1 MNKIQFHSLQVIPT
15 KIEFTIFK
23 PQLNYIVKQ
32 VHRLKCVMLSR
43 KDIEL
48 IIDQIIFIVELLI
61 AGQFGTPSLAYLD
74 ELHKT
79 LVTTFNSFKQD
90 QLGYVIANMETLKK
104 QTNQD
109 YLKGFKKGSSRN
121 LKIANQLQKIQKRIL
136 SVIRIVYAQLFLFW
150 LDEHQPDQS
159 TALKSKRVFVETKTL
174 LQSKLKELDLEKHSK
189 IVCRICEQLIEVEIM
204 TAHCITCEKKAEQ
217 SKKLLQL
224 NLQLADASQLA
235 YKLKHDVQIK
245 LGKLSLQE
253 QKQNRL
259 KQKKQEEE
267 KKPLR
272 SLRRTHTIHLED
284 KKIQQEEEEKN
295 KSKKQLALINSVMTI
310 IVNYT
315 EKVLNSNANNEDNK
329 LNRITF
335 DELTDAKC
343 NIETDDINQEI
354 LDIIDKARSCIYD
367 RMEYFKILQNLETQ
381 QIQESQKIKPNIE
394 IDLKQKYKNSNS
406 SSFRFSKFNNSTGT
420 SQQKLKRN
428 ETIYEEDYDNPEC
441 QTPRVNTANKKNNM
455 MIMSLINKDKFN
467 VTNTGSANEIKRRDS
482 LTMMTMTRSQGLG
495 SNQMKR
501 TQVNKGNLDEPMQF
515 QSNPGSKILDRI
527 GNLSNSSDAL
537 MSPTSNKPSLF
548 RKAQSPTAVDSV
560 IESPVQTPL
569 GRMASS
575 EQDESPNNQKICSF
589 ADLPQCD
596 SDQEFPLKKQQRVPS
611 IGLGRQVDSIEEIQ
625 KDKDQNIINSFEN
638 INQCDSDQENKSNQA
653 KNSTPNSNQNSN
665 QEMKNSQQNSMKNSG
680 RNIMMNI
687 MMKGSRKLPIPPQQQ
702 EITRPLHIDLG
713 LTQSEQILEESPIT
727 ASPPKKDKNDLSPS
741 SSSSSNNIDIV
752 KQDEINIEADFDR
765 IMRKPK
771 KSIFHPENSKNIMA
785 KNSMKQSVAVQPQKS
800 KQSFDFEVIT
810 VDRGYNSDSEL
821 VSINAEKTL
830 QSQEIGLK
838 DFEFVKPLG
847 QGAFGWVFLVKKKTS
862 GDLYAMKIIDC
873 SQKQLETQL
882 DTLKAERNIFEILSG
897 DFVVKAYYSFSHE
910 QYLCFVQEY
919 MVGGDFSHILK
930 MYTAL
935 DEEYVR
941 HYIAEVVLALE
952 YLRSKKIVHRD
963 LKPDNILL
971 DKQGHA
977 KLADFGLS
985 EVGFNNR
992 LKLKLRQQDIESNT
1006 IPEFADHNDP
1016 QYNTVFDLKLPQAQ
1030 QVIKT
1035 SIQDHSSKSKRI
1047 VGTPDYIAP
1056 EVLKGESLTNSSL
1069 DYWSLGVIMYEML
1082 CGIPPFNDDSVE
1094 KIFDNI
1100 LNYRIEWP
1108 NVSDIE
1114 EESISQNAYDL
1125 MCRLM
1130 EPDYTKRIGHSDIDE
1145 IKQHPFFN
1153 GIDWNTILQMPGLI
1167 VPKMVLK
1174 EGENEGKNCE
1184 KVQQFLNNL
1193 EKKEVKNQ
1201 TLASKLKS
1209 QLSNLERLDLLVKL
1223 SLEEANDKLSKI
1235 RNNENKLKRILNKI
1249 DHYEQEHQTQMLLL
1263 YEDVF

>member
-1 MNKIQFHSLQVIPT
+1 MNKIQFHSLQVKAT
-15 KIEFTIFK
+15 KLEFTIPK
-23 PQLNYIVKQ
+23 PPLNYIVKQ
-32 VHRLKCVMLSR
+32 VHRLKYAIQSR
-43 KDIEL
+43 KDAEL
-48 IIDQIIFIVELLI
+48 IMDQINFIIELLI
-61 AGQFGTPSLAYLD
+61 SGQFGTPSLTYLN
-74 ELHKT
+74 ELRNT
-79 LVTTFNSFKQD
+79 LRSTINSFDQD
-90 QLGYVIANMETLKK
+90 QLGCVLANMETLKK
-104 QTNQD
+104 QTSQD

-121 LKIANQLQKIQKRIL
+121 LKIANQLQKIQKRVL
-136 SVIRIVYAQLFLFW
+136 SVIRNVYAQFVLFW
-150 LDEHQPDQS
+150 LDEHQPEQS
-159 TALKSKRVFVETKTL
+159 TALRSKRVFVETKTL
-174 LQSKLKELDLEKHSK
+174 IQSKLKELDLEKHNK

-204 TAHCITCEKKAEQ
+204 AAHCITCEKKAEQ

-224 NLQLADASQLA
+224 NLQLADASQSA

-253 QKQNRL
+253 QKQNRQKL
-259 KQKKQEEE
+259 KKQEEE

-284 KKIQQEEEEKN
+284 NKLLQEEEEKN
-295 KSKKQLALINSVMTI
+295 KAKKQLAFINQVMTT

-315 EKVLNSNANNEDNK
+315 EKVLNSNTNNEDNK

-335 DELTDAKC
+335 DELTEAKC
-343 NIETDDINQEI
+343 NLENDEKNEEVLQ
-354 LDIIDKARSCIYD
+354 IIDKARSCMYD
-367 RMEYFKILQNLETQ
+367 RMEYFKIIQNLESQ
-381 QIQESQKIKPNIE
+381 QIQESQKIQHKTE

-406 SSFRFSKFNNSTGT
+406 SSFRVSKFNNVTTT
-420 SQQKLKRN
+420 SQSKLKRN
-428 ETIYEEDYDNPEC
+428 DTIYEEDDDFVC
-441 QTPRVNTANKKNNM
+441 QTPKNTNNSKNKKNV

-467 VTNTGSANEIKRRDS
+467 TNNVGSFNEINRRDS
-482 LTMMTMTRSQGLG
+482 LTTMTMSRSQVLG
-495 SNQMKR
+495 NNQIKR
-501 TQVNKGNLDEPMQF
+501 TFLSKNNSEEHPQQ
-515 QSNPGSKILDRI
+515 QSNPDSKILDRI
-527 GNLSNSSDAL
+527 VNLSNSSDTL
-537 MSPTSNKPSLF
+537 ISPKSNKPSIF
-548 RKAQSPTAVDSV
+548 RRAQSPTAVDTV
-560 IESPVQTPL
+560 IESSNQSPT
-569 GRMASS
+569 GRVGSS
-575 EQDESPNNQKICSF
+575 DFQDETPRNQKICSF
-589 ADLPQCD
+589 ADFAQCD
-596 SDQEFPLKKQQRVPS
+596 SDLEIPIKKQQVPS

-625 KDKDQNIINSFEN
+625 KDKEPIASNSLEN
-638 INQCDSDQENKSNQA
+638 IKCCESDQEINQIQIS
-653 KNSTPNSNQNSN
+653 KNDSN
-665 QEMKNSQQNSMKNSG
+665 QEMKQSSQNSLKNSG
-680 RNIMMNI
+680 RNM
-687 MMKGSRKLPIPPQQQ
+687 MMKGSRKMHININQQ
-702 EITRPLHIDLG
+702 EQQKPLHIELG
-713 LTQSEQILEESPIT
+713 ARIETEQIIEESPNST
-727 ASPPKKDKNDLSPS
+727 SPQKIQNQAQSPKS
-741 SSSSSNNIDIV
+741 SSSSQKQNNQQ
-752 KQDEINIEADFDR
+752 QDEIEFDQSL
-765 IMRKPK
+765 IKPRKSLFYPQ
-771 KSIFHPENSKNIMA
+771 NSR
-785 KNSMKQSVAVQPQKS
+785 NSNMKQSMAIDTQKT
-800 KQSFDFEVIT
+800 KQSYDFEVIT

-821 VSINAEKTL
+821 VSINAEKTN

-838 DFEFVKPLG
+838 DFEFIKPLG

-910 QYLCFVQEY
+910 QNLCFVQEY

-952 YLRSKKIVHRD
+952 YLRSKNIVHRD

-1016 QYNTVFDLKLPQAQ
+1016 QYDTVFDLKLAQ
-1030 QVIKT
+1030 VQPVIRA
-1035 SIQDHSSKSKRI
+1035 SIQNYSSKNKRI

-1114 EESISQNAYDL
+1114 EESISHNAYDL
-1125 MCRLM
+1125 MCQLM
-1130 EPDYTKRIGHSDIDE
+1130 EPDYTKRIGHQDINE
-1145 IKQHPFFN
+1145 IKNHPFFE
-1153 GIDWNTILQMPGLI
+1153 GINWNTILSMPGLI

-1174 EGENEGKNCE
+1174 ESEADGKNCE

-1201 TLASKLKS
+1201 TLAQKLKS

-1235 RNNENKLKRILNKI
+1235 RTQENKLKRTLNKI
-1249 DHYEQEHQTQMLLL
+1249 DHYEQEHQIQMLLL

>member
-1 MNKIQFHSLQVIPT
+1 MNKIQFNSLQVKQT
-15 KIEFTIFK
+15 KLEFTIPK
-23 PQLNYIVKQ
+23 LPLNYIVKQ
-32 VHRLKCVMLSR
+32 VHRLKCVIQSR
-43 KDIEL
+43 IDVEL
-48 IIDQIIFIVELLI
+48 LLDQINFIIELLI
-61 AGQFGTPSLAYLD
+61 AGQFGTPSLTYLN
-74 ELHKT
+74 ELRNT
-79 LVTTFNSFKQD
+79 LKSTINSFDQD
-90 QLGYVIANMETLKK
+90 QLGCVLANMETLKK
-104 QTNQD
+104 QTSLD

-121 LKIANQLQKIQKRIL
+121 LKIANQLQKIQKRVL
-136 SVIRIVYAQLFLFW
+136 SVIRNVCAQFVLFW
-150 LDEHQPDQS
+150 LDEHQPEQS
-159 TALKSKRVFVETKTL
+159 TALRSKRVFVETKTL
-174 LQSKLKELDLEKHSK
+174 IQSKLKELDLQKHNK

-204 TAHCITCEKKAEQ
+204 AAHCITCERKAEQ

-224 NLQLADASQLA
+224 NLQLSDASQLA

-253 QKQNRL
+253 QKQNRQKL
-259 KQKKQEEE
+259 KKQEEE

-272 SLRRTHTIHLED
+272 SLRRTHTIHIED
-284 KKIQQEEEEKN
+284 NKIQQEEEEKN
-295 KSKKQLALINSVMTI
+295 KAKKQLAFINQVMTT

-315 EKVLNSNANNEDNK
+315 EKVLNSNINNEDNK

-335 DELTDAKC
+335 DELTEAKF
-343 NIETDDINQEI
+343 NLENDQNNEQVLE
-354 LDIIDKARSCIYD
+354 IIDKARSCIYD
-367 RMEYFKILQNLETQ
+367 RMEYFKIIQNLESQ
-381 QIQESQKIKPNIE
+381 QIQESQKLNQNIE

-406 SSFRFSKFNNSTGT
+406 SSFRVSKFTNITT
-420 SQQKLKRN
+420 TTQQKLKRN
-428 ETIYEEDYDNPEC
+428 DTIYEEDDDFVC
-441 QTPRVNTANKKNNM
+441 QTPKNLSSNNKKKNV

-467 VTNTGSANEIKRRDS
+467 TTNVGSVNDINRRDS
-482 LTMMTMTRSQGLG
+482 LTTMSMSRSQVLG
-495 SNQMKR
+495 SNQIKR
-501 TQVNKGNLDEPMQF
+501 TFLSKNNSDEQPQQ
-515 QSNPGSKILDRI
+515 QSNPGSKILDKI
-527 GNLSNSSDAL
+527 VNLSNSSDTL
-537 MSPTSNKPSLF
+537 ISPKSNKPSIF
-548 RKAQSPTAVDSV
+548 RRAQSPTAVDSV
-560 IESPVQTPL
+560 IESSNQSPT
-569 GRMASS
+569 GRMGSS
-575 EQDESPNNQKICSF
+575 DFQDETPRNQKICSF
-589 ADLPQCD
+589 ADFAQCD
-596 SDQEFPLKKQQRVPS
+596 SDQEIPMKKQLVPS
-611 IGLGRQVDSIEEIQ
+611 IGLGRQVDSIEDIQ
-625 KDKDQNIINSFEN
+625 KDKEINAINSFEN
-638 INQCDSDQENKSNQA
+638 INQCESDQEINQIQ
-653 KNSTPNSNQNSN
+653 NSNPNSN
-665 QEMKNSQQNSMKNSG
+665 QEMKKSTQNSMKNSDK
-680 RNIMMNI
+680 NM
-687 MMKGSRKLPIPPQQQ
+687 MMKGSRKLPLQINQQDQ
-702 EITRPLHIDLG
+702 QKPLHIELG
-713 LTQSEQILEESPIT
+713 ARIESELIIEESPNSNQGQKID
-727 ASPPKKDKNDLSPS
+727 PQDLSPNHS
-741 SSSSSNNIDIV
+741 SSSAKQAIF
-752 KQDEINIEADFDR
+752 KQDKIDQDIDFDNSLNR
-765 IMRKPK
+765 PK
-771 KSIFHPENSKNIMA
+771 KSLFYPQNSIN
-785 KNSMKQSVAVQPQKS
+785 NNMKQSMAVAPQKS
-800 KQSFDFEVIT
+800 KQSYDFEVIT

-821 VSINAEKTL
+821 VSINAEKTN
-830 QSQEIGLK
+830 QSSEIGLK
-838 DFEFVKPLG
+838 DFEFIKPLG

-910 QYLCFVQEY
+910 QNLCFVQEY

-992 LKLKLRQQDIESNT
+992 LKLKLRQQDIEANT

-1016 QYNTVFDLKLPQAQ
+1016 QYDTIFDLKLPQAQ
-1030 QVIKT
+1030 QNIRA
-1035 SIQDHSSKSKRI
+1035 SIQNYSSKNKRI

-1108 NVSDIE
+1108 NVSDVE
-1114 EESISQNAYDL
+1114 EESISHNAYDL
-1125 MCRLM
+1125 MCRLL
-1130 EPDYTKRIGHSDIDE
+1130 EPDYTKRIGHQDINE
-1145 IKQHPFFN
+1145 IKNHPYFE
-1153 GIDWNTILQMPGLI
+1153 GINWNKILSMPGLI

-1174 EGENEGKNCE
+1174 ETEADGKNCE

-1201 TLASKLKS
+1201 TLAQKLKS

-1235 RNNENKLKRILNKI
+1235 RTEENKLKRTLNKI
-1249 DHYEQEHQTQMLLL
+1249 DHYEQEHQVQMLLL